1 MQVSVQQR
9 MMRHDWMNLV
19 APVKR
24 KLKTKPRKPN
34 MASRIMAMCIAMRMD
49 RRRTKKAA

>member
-1 MQVSVQQR
+1 MRVSVQQR

-24 KLKTKPRKPN
+24 KIKAKPRKPN
-34 MASRIMAMCIAMRMD
+34 MAIRIMSLCIEMRMS
-49 RRRTKKAA
+49 RNRKAA